1 LLGLEPS
8 GILDKGHTDY
18 LISVA
23 VLQKALELTSDNK
36 IEEIKILAELIGL
49 EVGKTLAKIF

>member
-1 LLGLEPS
+1 
-8 GILDKGHTDY
+8 
-18 LISVA
+18 
-23 VLQKALELTSDNK
+23 LQKALELTSDNK